1 MYVKHLLTLD
11 TSSHLQIKWSCSSLL
26 TRLVSS
32 LNCKWF
38 EGTPKMWS
46 AHKSGGGSS
55 PIWSYA
61 LAWLRSIAK
70 TPCVTFLG
78 PMTPYLY
85 AHVFREKICKV
96 VTIERWIEIVSK
108 SFWEL
113 HSLKCC
119 DGWIV
124 EGLQVKAE
132 ITVTQTLL
140 KWTGKRFLVLACKFI
155 AYTDL

>member
-1 MYVKHLLTLD
+1 MKNTNWHLILQSTCKSNEVAVCSLDYV
-11 TSSHLQIKWSCSSLL
+11 
-26 TRLVSS
+26 VSY

-46 AHKSGGGSS
+46 AHQSGS
-55 PIWSYA
+55 PIWSYDVHPSQGHD
-61 LAWLRSIAK
+61 LLLKRHLL
-70 TPCVTFLG
+70 VTFLG

-96 VTIERWIEIVSK
+96 VTIERLIEIVSK

-132 ITVTQTLL
+132 ITVTQTLF
-140 KWTGKRFLVLACKFI
+140 KWTGKRFLVVLACKFI
-155 AYTDL
+155 V